1 MNYWLLKSEP
11 HKYSFF
17 DLVRDKK
24 TIWDGVRNF
33 QARNNLR
40 AMKLNDHALYYHS
53 NEGKEIVGVAKIIKE
68 AYPDPT
74 AKEGNWSVVE
84 IAPIEKL
91 ETTVT
96 LEQIK
101 ATPKLK
107 SMALL
112 KQSRL
117 SVSPVTKEEFNLI
130 VEMGR

>member
-24 TIWDGVRNF
+24 TVWDGVRNF

-40 AMKLNDHALYYHS
+40 AMREDDHALYYHS
-53 NEGKEIVGVAKIIKE
+53 NEGKEIVGTAKIVKE
-68 AYPDPT
+68 AYADPT
-74 AKEGNWSVVE
+74 AKDGDWNVVE
-84 IAPIEKL
+84 IAPVKKFAA
-91 ETTVT
+91 TVT

-107 SMALL
+107 GMALL

-117 SVSPVTKEEFNLI
+117 SVSPVTKEEFELI
-130 VEMGR
+130 VRMGK